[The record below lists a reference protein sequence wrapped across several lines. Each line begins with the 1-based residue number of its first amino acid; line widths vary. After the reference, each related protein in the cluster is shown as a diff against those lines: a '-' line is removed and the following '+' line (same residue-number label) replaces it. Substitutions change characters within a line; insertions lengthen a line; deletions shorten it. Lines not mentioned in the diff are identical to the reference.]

1 MRLNKKVSIFTPKLH
16 VFLLHISLNYFSINT
31 LAADLYPLSE
41 KIWMDELGAT
51 VLYMLKMHIYVTHK
65 FVLVSQRHLVKKNV
79 SIFKSPKEIIISH
92 SCDFLQF
99 KRDRDILMKKSWI
112 STLTSISI

>member
-16 VFLLHISLNYFSINT
+16 VFLLHILLNYFSINT
-31 LAADLYPLSE
+31 LAADLYPLPE
-41 KIWMDELGAT
+41 NIWMDELGAT

-79 SIFKSPKEIIISH
+79 SISNHFKI
-92 SCDFLQF
+92 
-99 KRDRDILMKKSWI
+99 
-112 STLTSISI
+112 